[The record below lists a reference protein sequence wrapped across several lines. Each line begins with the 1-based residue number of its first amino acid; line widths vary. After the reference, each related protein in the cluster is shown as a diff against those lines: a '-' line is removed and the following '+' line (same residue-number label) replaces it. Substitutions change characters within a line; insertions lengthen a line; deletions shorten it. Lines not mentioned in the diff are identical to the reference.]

1 MKKLY
6 VKYLTSLDQNM
17 CTALQSIED
26 LMPKVEDNN
35 LRKELSDEYTN
46 YDIISRECEM
56 IGKSE
61 DIDLKDNT
69 LLEKIRLWSSIK
81 MTTMMDKST
90 RHIAEMMLLG
100 TVMGLIQCIKDM
112 SDYKGVSSELD
123 DLCQKIGD
131 MEEENYQKLKNF
143 LK

>member
-1 MKKLY
+1 MKELY
-6 VKYLTSLDQNM
+6 VKYLTSLYQNL

-26 LMPKVEDNN
+26 IMPKVEDANFK
-35 LRKELSDEYTN
+35 KELSDEYTN

-69 LLEKIRLWSSIK
+69 WFEKIKLWGSINL
-81 MTTMMDKST
+81 TTIKDKST
-90 RHIAEMMLLG
+90 RHIAELMLLG

-112 SDYKGVSSELD
+112 SDYKAVSSELE
-123 DLCQKIGD
+123 DLCQKIYD
-131 MEEENYQKLKNF
+131 LEEENYQKLKNF

>member
-1 MKKLY
+1 MKELY
-6 VKYLTSLDQNM
+6 VKYLTSLYQNM

-26 LMPKVEDNN
+26 IMPKVEDDN
-35 LRKELSDEYTN
+35 LRKELSDQYTN

-69 LLEKIRLWSSIK
+69 WIEKLRLWSSIK
-81 MTTMMDKST
+81 LTTMKDKST

-100 TVMGLIQCIKDM
+100 TVMGLIQCVKDLA
-112 SDYKGVSSELD
+112 DYKGVSTELD
-123 DLCQKIGD
+123 DLCQKILD

-143 LK
+143 LG